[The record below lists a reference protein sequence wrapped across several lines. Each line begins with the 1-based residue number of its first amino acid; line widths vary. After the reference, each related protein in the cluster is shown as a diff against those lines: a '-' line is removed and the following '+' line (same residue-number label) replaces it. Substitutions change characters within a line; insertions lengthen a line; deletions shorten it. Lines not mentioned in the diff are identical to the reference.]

1 MLQNMGDCILNN
13 QQQEISILL
22 NPSNFNKQD
31 FTNYNVWTVH
41 EVIIF
46 PFLFTLE
53 EDFAHISLHIIVIS

>member
-1 MLQNMGDCILNN
+1 MGDYILNN
-13 QQQEISILL
+13 QQQEISILF

-53 EDFAHISLHIIVIS
+53 EDFAHIFLHIIVIS